1 MVDPLQLPHILRLL
15 DDDSLVVRDSVK
27 VYLHGLGQDLEP
39 LLDNMFPRLDSETRR
54 AALELAHGTS
64 SSSSAETELLAGL
77 TQDGSGLDPA
87 RWLEENW
94 ADWLGISDKWS
105 QLEVGLGI
113 LSGFI
118 SGTMDNNGVTE
129 SLDRL
134 ALEFELS
141 EHEQNVLGLA
151 EFLFREK
158 GLRGVQAPSYYAPAN
173 HDIRYVI
180 EMGEGIPISLCC
192 IYMLVGARLGFE
204 IEGCN
209 LPRHF
214 MTRVKVRDQVFLM
227 DCFNGGRLLTETELR
242 RTSIGATL
250 PKNFMKEDV
259 DAPAILQRVLRN
271 LQIAYSFSGDM
282 ERSELM
288 QLLVAH

>member
-1 MVDPLQLPHILRLL
+1 MQDPLQLPHILKLL
-15 DDDSLVVRDSVK
+15 DDESNVVRESVQK
-27 VYLHGLGQDLEP
+27 YLQGLGNNLEP
-39 LLDNMFPRLDSETRR
+39 LLDGIHPRIDAGTRR
-54 AALELAHGTS
+54 AALELASGDADL
-64 SSSSAETELLAGL
+64 AEAGL
-77 TQDGSGLDPA
+77 AKMVATDTISPA
-87 RWLEENW
+87 RWLEDNW
-94 ADWLGISDKWS
+94 ADWLGIADKWS
-105 QLEVGLGI
+105 QLETGLGI

-118 SGTMDNNGVTE
+118 SGTLDNNGVTE
-129 SLDRL
+129 ALDRL

-151 EFLFREK
+151 DFLFREK

-180 EMGEGIPISLCC
+180 EQGEGIPISLCC
-192 IYMLVGARLGFE
+192 IFMLVGARLGFE

-214 MTRVKVRDQVFLM
+214 MTRVKVRDQMFLM

-250 PKNFMKEDV
+250 PKNFMKEEV

-271 LQIAYSFSGDM
+271 LQIAYSFSGDI

-288 QLLVAH
+288 QMLVAH

>member
-15 DDDSLVVRDSVK
+15 DDESSFVRESVQK
-27 VYLHGLGQDLEP
+27 YLQGLGDNLEP
-39 LLDNMFPRLDSETRR
+39 LLDGIQPRLDAGIRR
-54 AALELAHGTS
+54 SALELALGH
-64 SSSSAETELLAGL
+64 AEAIEYPQHKQVATE
-77 TQDGSGLDPA
+77 TISPA

-94 ADWLGISDKWS
+94 ADWLGIADRWT
-105 QLEVGLGI
+105 QLETGLGI

-118 SGTMDNNGVTE
+118 SGTLDNNGVTE
-129 SLDRL
+129 ALDRL

-151 EFLFREK
+151 DFLFREK

-192 IYMLVGARLGFE
+192 IFMLVGARLGFE

-250 PKNFMKEDV
+250 PKNFMKEEV

-271 LQIAYSFSGDM
+271 LQIAYSFSGDT

>member
-15 DDDSLVVRDSVK
+15 DDETTVVRTSVK
-27 VYLHGLGQDLEP
+27 DYLQGLGNDLEP
-39 LLDNMFPRLDSETRR
+39 LLDNLFPRLDTETRR
-54 AALELAHGTS
+54 SALELARAQS
-64 SSSSAETELLAGL
+64 DLAAAEDSPSAQTI
-77 TQDGSGLDPA
+77 TPA

-105 QLEVGLGI
+105 QLEAGLGI

-118 SGTMDNNGVTE
+118 SGAMDNNGVTE
-129 SLDRL
+129 ALDRL

-151 EFLFREK
+151 EFLFRDK

-192 IYMLVGARLGFE
+192 IFMLVGARLGFE